1 MYEMPGDAW
10 QVVVGGSLTFTRRF
24 TMADL
29 LDFQL
34 NEFKDE
40 EQATKKA
47 ELEANKEALRLTLEP
62 LVKRLR
68 DANLAKSDAETAFS
82 VAKSKVSEIEGEI
95 RKVWGPFIEGV
106 DKASI
111 DIDGSRLE
119 SAVMLNVKTVDDE
132 YIDWLKG
139 NGYRDVMKWQIHHM
153 TLKRIATELH
163 NEGVLIPG
171 LEYSKFNKIKL
182 K

>member
-1 MYEMPGDAW
+1 MG
-10 QVVVGGSLTFTRRF
+10 
-24 TMADL
+24 DL
-29 LDFQL
+29 LDFKMSEEL
-34 NEFKDE
+34 KEFGDDE
-40 EQATKKA
+40 REAKAA
-47 ELEANKEALRLTLEP
+47 ELEANKEALRLTLDP

-68 DANLAKSDAETAFS
+68 EANLKKSDAETAFS
-82 VAKSKVSEIEGEI
+82 VAKKNVMDIEGEI
-95 RKVWGPFIEGV
+95 RKVWGPFTEGV

-119 SAVMLNVKTVDDE
+119 SAVVLNVKTIDDE
-132 YIDWLKG
+132 YIEWLKA

-163 NEGVLIPG
+163 NEGTLIPG